1 MSSLQA
7 SRRHVQNL
15 TISALLIAF
24 GIAIP
29 MFMPIKLIIGPA
41 SYTLASHVPLFIALF
56 ISPAVAVAVALG
68 TTLGFFF
75 AGFPFVIVVRA
86 LTQLVFVLIGAYWLQ
101 KSPKL
106 LDNAKLTFGF
116 AVGINLI
123 HALFEFLAVL
133 VLTNAGALSA
143 SYVGVLVGLIGL
155 GTLVHGTIDFYLALY
170 CWRFLKRIG
179 SL

>member
-56 ISPAVAVAVALG
+56 ISPAVAAAVALG

-75 AGFPFVIVVRA
+75 AGFPIQV
-86 LTQLVFVLIGAYWLQ
+86 TVFMEP
-101 KSPKL
+101 KS
-106 LDNAKLTFGF
+106 
-116 AVGINLI
+116 
-123 HALFEFLAVL
+123 FL
-133 VLTNAGALSA
+133 
-143 SYVGVLVGLIGL
+143 
-155 GTLVHGTIDFYLALY
+155 
-170 CWRFLKRIG
+170 RKR